1 MATRFVSNRQIY
13 EEAILKIVPGARKRL
28 WIATADIKDMYV
40 EKPGFRPDGIAKS
53 SGDGFAMHYE
63 KGEADGY
70 EGCTRSGTPRINGC
84 FVLSQGAQRRAGNFG
99 SAVKMV
105 PFLQILAELLR
116 RGIEIRL
123 IHAKEPGPAFRQD
136 FDRFPGLWGGIER
149 VLCPR
154 VHFKCIIADGVRA
167 YFGSANLTGAGMG
180 AKGENRRNFEN
191 GVLTN
196 DPALVEPLAEQFDSV
211 WLGAYC
217 SKCGRRQYC
226 TDCPI

>member
-1 MATRFVSNRQIY
+1 MNIFLTNREIY
-13 EEAILKIVPGARKRL
+13 EKVICGLVPKARKRL

-40 EKPGFRPDGIAKS
+40 ERPGSR
-53 SGDGFAMHYE
+53 E
-63 KGEADGY
+63 
-70 EGCTRSGTPRINGC
+70 
-84 FVLSQGAQRRAGNFG
+84 
-99 SAVKMV
+99 MV
-105 PFLQILAELLR
+105 PFLRILADLLKRNVEL
-116 RGIEIRL
+116 RL

-196 DPALVEPLAEQFDSV
+196 DPALVEPLAEQFDAV

-226 TDCPI
+226 TDCPTEPRLG